1 MTSLRRYWLRAY
13 PAIIAIWIV
22 IVSRVLAHD
31 VSAVDRAGQPPP
43 SAAPIPPNEHI
54 AEQVATPAVDSV
66 QSAPLVLAAAAS
78 RERILSVVAPH
89 AARRVTAYFPF
100 GLVKPLVRDGALD
113 QWQTRFHVPVDVKA
127 GRYTVRLRVIA
138 ADGGV
143 HWRHVQITIDATPP
157 QLNVRV
163 AAMAWAGELMQIA
176 VDPLEP
182 ANEIYVMLPGVS
194 PVRTHLDRNAV
205 TGLYEGEVEIPLE
218 LPRDEVI
225 VRVVAK
231 DNARKRIQT
240 ELVVP
245 VSRDGC

>member
-1 MTSLRRYWLRAY
+1 MATLRRHWLRAY
-13 PAIIAIWIV
+13 PSVIAVWLL

-31 VSAVDRAGQPPP
+31 VSEVDGAGQSPP
-43 SAAPIPPNEHI
+43 SAAT
-54 AEQVATPAVDSV
+54 AD
-66 QSAPLVLAAAAS
+66 
-78 RERILSVVAPH
+78 RILSVVAPH

-100 GLVKPLVRDGALD
+100 GLVKRLVRDRESD
-113 QWQTRFHVPVDVKA
+113 QWQTRFQMPSDVKS
-127 GRYTVRLRVIA
+127 GRYTVRLRVVA

-143 HWRHVQITIDATPP
+143 HWRHQQITINATPP
-157 QLNVRV
+157 ELNVRV

-182 ANEIYVMLPGVS
+182 AHEVYVTLPGVTH
-194 PVRTHLDRNAV
+194 VRTRLDRNAE
-205 TGLYEGEVEIPLE
+205 TGLFEGEVEIPLE

-225 VRVVAK
+225 VRVVATDK
-231 DNARKRIQT
+231 AQKRIQT